1 VLAAA
6 RPLPSLFNPS
16 LVSSAT
22 LKRIIYKCRG
32 EDMRKLSHTVLL
44 LVLIAN
50 MILPRPLLA
59 LAEPNITNVID
70 DILNQIEIAI
80 EHVANR
86 IVSLVK
92 HIARPIAMAL
102 FAVGI
107 VLWATGINSGR
118 GKQLILGGI
127 ILLAV
132 AEML

>member
-1 VLAAA
+1 
-6 RPLPSLFNPS
+6 
-16 LVSSAT
+16 
-22 LKRIIYKCRG
+22 
-32 EDMRKLSHTVLL
+32 MRKLSHTVLL